1 MFVTTI
7 ILGTFQVWKHFCVKR
22 PVSKWNDKLKHEST
36 NIIEVGWELHN
47 LLSILQ
53 MLLVSTV
60 QVLSYYIILREEF
73 LSSIILMLLLIYI

>member
-7 ILGTFQVWKHFCVKR
+7 ILGTFQVWKHFCVKC

-36 NIIEVGWELHN
+36 NITDVGWELHT

-53 MLLVSTV
+53 TLLASTI

-73 LSSIILMLLLIYI
+73 FSSIILILLLIYI